1 MPLEQFTIKTTFF
14 PVSGEVCMHIV
25 DASRT
30 VVIYRISHACAKV
43 LNSKSKD
50 KASGSGQAKEQY
62 EKFRGE
68 LTSDGFYILID
79 TITDEGFY
87 VGKADYRKDGKG
99 LLRRMLEKH
108 QRRNAP
114 PVKWDIGFALPSP
127 HKYYFTPED
136 LLYLERFFYDKVR
149 NSGYKVQNRTIP
161 SGLQGDAKENAE
173 EKLKYYINNAL
184 SILTFNDGCKVF
196 ENKLKDTNG
205 DSPSEHSET
214 GVQKAGKKRASSPQN
229 KNGSLKKQSNA
240 ADRKLVP
247 AEQRL
252 VLALKGPQVDADAT
266 GEMID
271 NRQIIVKAGSRVS
284 KDNKLSN
291 QSGCYGAYKKRI
303 ELEESGIIHNRVFTE
318 DYVFPTTSNAAKIIL
333 GYSDSGKKRWILKN
347 AKIMGEPGTP
357 RKKTR

>member
-1 MPLEQFTIKTTFF
+1 MSFEKFTIRTTFF
-14 PVSGEVCMHIV
+14 PVSDDVCMHIV
-25 DASRT
+25 DTAKT

-43 LNSKSKD
+43 LNSKSKA

-68 LTSDGFYILID
+68 LITSDGFYILID

-108 QRRNAP
+108 PRRNAP
-114 PVKWDIGFALPSP
+114 PVKWDIGFALPRP
-127 HKYYFTPED
+127 HKDYFTPED
-136 LLYLERFFYDKVR
+136 LLYLERFFYDKVC

-196 ENKLKDTNG
+196 DNKLKDANG
-205 DSPSEHSET
+205 DFSSAHIET
-214 GVQKAGKKRASSPQN
+214 GFQKAEKKLAVKTQN
-229 KNGSLKKQSNA
+229 IKGALKKQSGA
-240 ADRKLVP
+240 TDQWIIPK
-247 AEQRL
+247 EKGL
-252 VLALKGPQVDADAT
+252 VLELKGPNVDADAI

-271 NRQIIVKAGSRVS
+271 NKQIRVKAGSRVS
-284 KDNKLSN
+284 KENKLSN
-291 QSGCYGAYKKRI
+291 QSGCRGVYEKRI
-303 ELEESGIIHNRVFTE
+303 ELEKSGIIHNRVFTE
-318 DYVFPTTSNAAKIIL
+318 DCVFPSKSNAAKIVL
-333 GYSDSGKKRWILKN
+333 GSSASGNRWKMKE
-347 AKIMGEPGTP
+347 A
-357 RKKTR
+357 TRD